1 MKRWALLK
9 PGWQKLILYLL
20 VLGVTVLMAIAL
32 QWFIVRE
39 FNGQLADIQDEQLRY
54 EVQELSSHIS
64 EHYAAWQAEL
74 NELASSLGKN
84 ILNQGTRQYTEGF
97 KRESGAF
104 YVLDE
109 QYRVIAGRDNR
120 EMKSAIQQIKLLQ
133 NGCAV
138 SPFVTEDHQPAQYIV
153 CRIQGGADGRIY
165 GAYH

>member
-20 VLGVTVLMAIAL
+20 VLGATVLLAIAI

-39 FNGQLADIQDEQLRY
+39 FSGQLADIQDEQLRY
-54 EVQELSSHIS
+54 EVQDWSSRIS

-74 NELASSLGKN
+74 NELASSLGRN
-84 ILNQGTRQYTEGF
+84 ILNQKTRQYTEGF

-109 QYRVIAGRDNR
+109 QYRVIA
-120 EMKSAIQQIKLLQ
+120 
-133 NGCAV
+133 
-138 SPFVTEDHQPAQYIV
+138 
-153 CRIQGGADGRIY
+153 
-165 GAYH
+165 